1 MEGESLTQKYKKFVG
16 FGFLRVFI
24 SRMIAI
30 LSIAI
35 MYRIIDP
42 SELGTIFAIS
52 SGLVI
57 VSRISDLGVPWA
69 MRQRGL
75 AGTFDPEQ
83 VIRAGVFLM
92 IRRNI
97 PLVVI
102 IGTPFYIYARFD
114 SFQLSELVMLILFLA
129 LNILSV
135 LVKTLEDMRLRPQ
148 NSVIVATL
156 YSIATSVTVPLF
168 FYISPSVLSV
178 FVAWTFSVILSIL
191 PFWRTVLEIIGIL
204 LRGVYEKEIYNK
216 VFAFGFPL
224 FIFGIPNVFANEF
237 EIQLVFN
244 QLNEDLTS
252 KFYAANRL
260 ISVATEIVRVVLTG
274 IFPLLASKL
283 KEDPARARRI
293 FISGIR
299 IYAVIS
305 LSITLGIF
313 INASWV
319 VPLLYDESNRDV
331 VMTVYLLSFSILF
344 NSMVLFT
351 YSYLN
356 AKGLRRK
363 LAYSFWL
370 ALGGKVLFELLLL
383 PYGINGIAAGAF
395 LANLVLMIFIYFI
408 VPDVRRSF
416 PVKSRMAIYLV
427 AFPIVT
433 LSIYAVFQNV
443 LQVNDLT
450 TMSFIYGIV
459 PLNLG
464 YILLAYVVYRLV
476 RPLVDEDRAF
486 LRRFVPRFLH
496 AII

>member
-1 MEGESLTQKYKKFVG
+1 MDGESLSQKYKKFVG
-16 FGFLRVFI
+16 FGFLRVFV

-30 LSIAI
+30 FSIAI
-35 MYRIIDP
+35 MYRLIDP

-57 VSRISDLGVPWA
+57 ISRVTDFGVPWS

-75 AGTFDPEQ
+75 AGTFETEQ

-92 IRRNI
+92 FRRNI
-97 PLVVI
+97 PLAII

-114 SFQLSELVMLILFLA
+114 SFHLNELLMLILFLV
-129 LNILSV
+129 LNIVSV
-135 LVKTLEDMRLRPQ
+135 LVKTIEDMRLRPQ
-148 NSVIVATL
+148 NPVIVTTI

-178 FVAWTFSVILSIL
+178 FFAWTFSVILSVL
-191 PFWRTVLEIIGIL
+191 PFWKTIIEIFGIFL
-204 LRGVYEKEIYNK
+204 GGVYEKEIYRK
-216 VFAFGFPL
+216 VFSFGFPL
-224 FIFGIPNVFANEF
+224 FLFGIPNVFANEF

-244 QLNEDLTS
+244 QLDENLTS

-274 IFPLLASKL
+274 IFPLLASKV
-283 KEDPARARRI
+283 KTDPNRARRI

-299 IYAVIS
+299 IYSVIA
-305 LSITLGIF
+305 LSTTLGIF
-313 INASWV
+313 LNASWV
-319 VPLLYDESNRDV
+319 VPLLYDEGNRDV
-331 VMTVYLLSFSILF
+331 VITVYLLSFSILF
-344 NSMVLFT
+344 NSVAIFT

-363 LAYSFWL
+363 LVYSFWL
-370 ALGGKVLFELLLL
+370 ALGGKVVFELLLL
-383 PYGINGIAAGAF
+383 PYGINGIAAGS
-395 LANLVLMIFIYFI
+395 LISNIVLIIFIYFL
-408 VPDVRRSF
+408 VPEVKRSF
-416 PVKSRMAIYLV
+416 PIRSRMAIYLV

-433 LSIYAVFQNV
+433 LSIYAIFQNV

-450 TMSFIYGIV
+450 LGSFIYGIV

-464 YILLAYVVYRLV
+464 YLLLSYVIYRLV